1 MVSNLIV
8 AICAVIPLFFLM
20 LVGFAVKKMRLL
32 TELELAHVNRMVF
45 KIFFFFMMF
54 YNIYTTDLAETFRPH
69 LMLFGAL
76 GVLASA
82 LIGGIIICLIEKSN
96 KRRGAMIQAIFRS
109 NFVIM
114 GIPIISNIFGDDQ
127 LAIPT
132 MMIAIIVPIYNIVS
146 VFILE
151 TFRGGHFYLP
161 GILLGVLKNPM
172 ILGAIFGT
180 IFLVLGI
187 PLPKVILKP
196 ISQLAAATTPMA
208 LIVLGA
214 SFKAGS
220 YHEHLPQLVGCV
232 LGRLIIVPTIMLS
245 LAIFLGFRGIELV
258 TLMAIFAT
266 PCAVAGYAMA
276 QQMGSDADLA
286 GNCVVYTTGL
296 SCFTI
301 FGWVFVLKTLG
312 MF

>member
-1 MVSNLIV
+1 
-8 AICAVIPLFFLM
+8 
-20 LVGFAVKKMRLL
+20 
-32 TELELAHVNRMVF
+32 
-45 KIFFFFMMF
+45 
-54 YNIYTTDLAETFRPH
+54 
-69 LMLFGAL
+69 
-76 GVLASA
+76 
-82 LIGGIIICLIEKSN
+82 
-96 KRRGAMIQAIFRS
+96 
-109 NFVIM
+109 
-114 GIPIISNIFGDDQ
+114 
-127 LAIPT
+127 
-132 MMIAIIVPIYNIVS
+132 
-146 VFILE
+146 
-151 TFRGGHFYLP
+151 
-161 GILLGVLKNPM
+161 M
-172 ILGAIFGT
+172 ILGAICGT

-196 ISQLAAATTPMA
+196 VSQLAAATTPMA
-208 LIVLGA
+208 LIILGA

-245 LAIFLGFRGIELV
+245 LAIFVGFRGVELV

-286 GNCVVYTTGL
+286 GNCVVYTTVL

-312 MF
+312 LF